1 MIEKALRGS
10 RTYWSWII
18 FLLVV
23 TVAGFFCYLR
33 QWDFGLGITGLS
45 RNISWGLYIANF
57 TFFVGVAASAVMVVL
72 PYYLHNTKAFG
83 KITVLGEF
91 LAVGAVI
98 MSVLFIFVDLGQPA
112 RVLNVLLYPTPSSLL
127 FWDMIVLNG
136 YLLLNLLIGWA
147 ALDAENKEEPP
158 VGWARP
164 LVFLSIPW
172 AISIHTV
179 TAFIYSG
186 LGARPFWLTALLAP
200 RFLSSAFA
208 SGPAL
213 LIIMALILKRYTKFD
228 AGREAIQKVAQIAA
242 YALAITIFFF
252 LVELFTVFY
261 SGIPEHR
268 EHFEYLL
275 FGLSGRS
282 SLVPWIWGSIIL
294 AVLAFVLLV
303 NPSTRKNE
311 SILFVACLAT
321 FVSIWI
327 DKGLGLIVPGF
338 VPSPLGEITTYIP
351 TLPEILITAGIWA
364 CGFLVI
370 SILYKVTLGV
380 RRNQGYGSGSRGKGR
395 RQ

>member
-1 MIEKALRGS
+1 MIEKAFSGS
-10 RTYWSWII
+10 RSYWSWLA

-23 TVAGFFCYLR
+23 IGVGFLSYLH
-33 QWDFGLGITGLS
+33 QWNLGLSVTGLS
-45 RNISWGLYIANF
+45 RNVSWGLYIANF

-72 PYYLHNTKAFG
+72 PYYLHHTREFG

-112 RVLNVLLYPTPSSLL
+112 RVLNVLLYPSPRSLL

-136 YLLLNLLIGWA
+136 YLFLNLLIGWA
-147 ALDAENKEEPP
+147 SLDAEHKGEPP
-158 VGWARP
+158 VRWAKP
-164 LVFLSIPW
+164 LVYVSIPW

-200 RFLSSAFA
+200 RFLASAFA

-213 LIIMALILKRYTKFD
+213 LIMISLILKRFSGLD
-228 AGREAIQKVAQIAA
+228 AGKEAVQKVAQIAA
-242 YALAITIFFF
+242 YALAITIFFL

-261 SGIPEHR
+261 SSVPEHK

-275 FGLSGRS
+275 FGLSGHS
-282 SLVPWIWGSIIL
+282 SLVPWTWSSLTLIGIAFIL
-294 AVLAFVLLV
+294 LLK
-303 NPSTRKNE
+303 PATRKRE
-311 SILFVACLAT
+311 PILFVSCLAA
-321 FVSIWI
+321 FVAIWI

-338 VPSPLGEITTYIP
+338 IPSPLGEITTYVP
-351 TLPEILITAGIWA
+351 TLPETLITAGIWA

-370 SILYKVTLGV
+370 SVLYKVVVGV
-380 RRNQGYGSGSRGKGR
+380 RSEK
-395 RQ
+395 